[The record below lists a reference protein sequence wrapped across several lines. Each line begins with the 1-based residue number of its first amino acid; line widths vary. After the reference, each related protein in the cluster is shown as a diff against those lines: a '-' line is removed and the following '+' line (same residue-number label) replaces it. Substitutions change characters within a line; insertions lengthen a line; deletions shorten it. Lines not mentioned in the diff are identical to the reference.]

1 MTLKRLLTVAGMVL
15 SMLLV
20 MAQLGFA
27 QGKTVTGKVT
37 DGKDGSPVAGAS
49 VQIKGTT
56 RGTTSDAAGN
66 FRISVDNNAAVLIIS
81 SVGYTRQEVPVGSLA
96 EVNVSLNASAGSN
109 LNEVVVIGY
118 GTQRKK
124 DLTGAVATVSAKD
137 FVKGAIQTP
146 EQLIAGKV
154 AGVQIT
160 SNNGAAGAGSRI
172 RIRGG
177 ASLNASN
184 DPLVVIDGLPVDN
197 GNALSLINPNDIE
210 SFTLLKDPSAAA
222 IYGSRA
228 SNGVIIITTKKGKK
242 GKLRFNFNA
251 QTFMQSAIKNADMMD
266 AAEFRNVVT
275 KGAATDPSLNS
286 VLNQLGKSS
295 TDWQNEIYRT
305 GVSQDYNLS
314 MTGAVMDGKLPFR
327 VSGGYLNQNGIL
339 KTDNFQRLSTA
350 INLNPRFFK
359 DKLKVDFNLKIAQ
372 TANADADFGAIG
384 NAVTFDPTQ
393 QILTNSPRF
402 GGYYEWLTSDGRP
415 NPNSNRNPLALLNMR
430 DHERKS
436 FRTIGNIQ
444 FDYTIPFVKGLRV
457 NLNLG
462 QEFQNERGSFIK
474 TDSAA
479 AAYPAIGGKGG
490 YRNTSY
496 LERRNRLLDLY
507 FNYVKDI
514 KSINSRID
522 FTAGHGTQEY
532 FYYNFNAPNYYFDGS
547 LNGALPARISDNSD
561 PINGDNGYMLISYY
575 GRLNYTLAGR
585 YVFTFNGRADG
596 SSRFAK
602 ENRWGFFPSAA
613 FAWRIS
619 EENFLRN
626 SKAISDL
633 KFRVGYGITGQ
644 QDIPGLYPYL
654 AVYNQSNN
662 NGLYQL
668 GNTFYN
674 RLGPVEYDPN
684 IRWEQTE
691 NINAAIEYGLF
702 NNRVTGILEVFSR
715 KTKDLVSVVPVP
727 LGANFANNILTN
739 VGNIE
744 SKGFEVTMNFVPV
757 RNKNTEVDFGF
768 NVTYAN
774 PKITKLLLNEDPNF
788 VGNRHTIIGGSI
800 GTPAR
805 IDAIGSRPGS
815 FFMYQQVYDKNNNPI
830 EGLYEDRNRDGIIN
844 EKDLRVFKPSD
855 APVFL
860 GISGSITHKKFNAG
874 FVMRGSVGNYVYNNV
889 AMQFGV
895 LNQLK
900 LGSVPQNVHRN
911 YLATGF
917 LNKQELSDYYI
928 QNGSFLRMDNINFGY
943 DAGKVAKNVNLR
955 ITANVQ
961 NAFLIT
967 KYKGI
972 DPEFNNGMDNNI
984 YPRPRTYVLGVNLDF

>member
-20 MAQLGFA
+20 MVQLGFA

-37 DGKDGSPVAGAS
+37 DSKDGSPVSGAS
-49 VQIKGTT
+49 VQIKGTN

-66 FRISVDNNAAVLIIS
+66 FRIAVDNSDAVLVIT
-81 SVGYTRQEVPVGSLA
+81 SVGYTRQEIPVGALT
-96 EVNVSLNASAGSN
+96 EVNVSLAASAGNN

-251 QTFMQSAIKNADMMD
+251 QTFMQTAIKNADMLD
-266 AAEFRNVVT
+266 TDQFRSVVT
-275 KGAATDPSLNS
+275 SGAAADPSLNS

-295 TDWQNEIYRT
+295 TNWQDEIYRT

-314 MTGAVMDGKLPFR
+314 MTGAVMDGRLPFR

-339 KTDNFQRLSTA
+339 RTDNFQRLSTA
-350 INLNPRFFK
+350 INANPRFFK
-359 DKLKVDFNLKIAQ
+359 DKLKVDFNFKLAETI
-372 TANADADFGAIG
+372 NADADFGAIG

-393 QILTNSPRF
+393 QIRTNSPRY
-402 GGYYEWLTSDGRP
+402 GGYFEWLTSDGRP

-436 FRTIGNIQ
+436 FRTISNIQ
-444 FDYTIPFVKGLRV
+444 FDYTIPFVKGLRA

-462 QEFQNERGSFIK
+462 QEYQNERGSFIK

-496 LERRNRLLDLY
+496 LERRNRLLDFY

-522 FTAGHGTQEY
+522 ATVGHGTQEY
-532 FYYNFNAPNYYFDGS
+532 FYYNYNAPNFYYDGT
-547 LNGALPARISDNSD
+547 LNGAYPVRTSDNSD
-561 PINGDNGYMLISYY
+561 PVNGDNGYMLISYY

-596 SSRFAK
+596 SSRFSK

-613 FAWRIS
+613 FAWRLS
-619 EENFLRN
+619 EENFLKN
-626 SKAISDL
+626 SKTISDF
-633 KFRVGYGITGQ
+633 KVRVGYGITGQ

-684 IRWEQTE
+684 IRWETTE

-715 KTKDLVSVVPVP
+715 KTRDLVSVVPIP

-744 SKGFEVTMNFVPV
+744 SQGFEVTMNFVPV

-774 PKITKLLLNEDPNF
+774 PKITKLLINEDPNF
-788 VGNRHTIIGGSI
+788 VGNRHTTIGGSI

-805 IDAIGSRPGS
+805 IDAIGTRPGS

-874 FVMRGSVGNYVYNNV
+874 FVMRGSLGNYVYNNV

-895 LNQLK
+895 LNQLR
-900 LGSVPQNVHRN
+900 LGSVPQNIHSN
-911 YLATGF
+911 YLTTGF

-943 DAGKVAKNVNLR
+943 DAGKIAKNVNLR

-961 NAFLIT
+961 NVFLIT
-967 KYKGI
+967 KYQGI
-972 DPEFNNGMDNNI
+972 DPELNNGMDNNI